1 MSNKFE
7 PLQSGEVIAFNF
19 DGDDD
24 ESIQYDGIFKMPPTF
39 KKSELEENIKD
50 LLIGL
55 NRYCI
60 DASTKL
66 FNEGLGCEALKF
78 QSQNWRKG
86 KIRVRIEVDFC
97 PDESEALI
105 SDSEPETSQNSNSHS
120 LDSSLDDIRSIL
132 NEG

>member
-60 DASTKL
+60 DASTML

-97 PDESEALI
+97 PDESQ
-105 SDSEPETSQNSNSHS
+105 SSTSESEINQNSNNHS
-120 LDSSLDDIRSIL
+120 LDSSLDDLRSIIS
-132 NEG
+132 ES